1 MAIWSIIE
9 GPLNS
14 LVIGLVLGYA
24 ALVLL
29 GDYRKAFKADPKAA
43 MSADVIMLAITS
55 SGGPGYLAA
64 FLLAASILC
73 FISTAFTLLFNVSS
87 YLGFLH

>member
-14 LVIGLVLGYA
+14 LVVGLVLGYA
-24 ALVLL
+24 ALALL

-43 MSADVIMLAITS
+43 MSVDVIMLAITS

-64 FLLAASILC
+64 FLLAGSILC
-73 FISTAFTLLFNVSS
+73 FISTVFAFLFNVSS
-87 YLGFLH
+87 YLGFLR